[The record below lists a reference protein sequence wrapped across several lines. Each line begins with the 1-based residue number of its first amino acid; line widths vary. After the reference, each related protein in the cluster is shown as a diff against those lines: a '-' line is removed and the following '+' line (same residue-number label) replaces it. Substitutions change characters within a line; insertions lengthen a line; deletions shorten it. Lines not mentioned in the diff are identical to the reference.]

1 MKKMVIFLLPL
12 LLCGCAWRKMSQ
24 GPMCRVVTQ
33 VRVAATANGQTTE
46 RVYTEYEEMESVLC
60 YLRLLQKG
68 KKADIDP
75 DSFRS
80 DSYEITV
87 YYSDGQHTVYRQL
100 HKDFLQ
106 IDGGAWQKVSP
117 GKMELLFPGS
127 SSIIWEEI

>member
-1 MKKMVIFLLPL
+1 MEKMVIFLLPL
-12 LLCGCAWRKMSQ
+12 LLCGCAKSEIPK

-33 VRVAATANGQTTE
+33 VEVTATIDGEVNENIFTASK
-46 RVYTEYEEMESVLC
+46 EMESVMC

-80 DSYEITV
+80 DYYEITV
-87 YYSDGQHTVYRQL
+87 SYSDGQRTVYRQL

-106 IDGGAWQKVSP
+106 IDDGPWRTIDGAKI
-117 GKMELLFPGS
+117 ELLFPES
-127 SSIIWEEI
+127 SSIMWGEI

>member
-1 MKKMVIFLLPL
+1 MKKMAVFLVLPFLLW
-12 LLCGCAWRKMSQ
+12 GCTWRKMPT

-33 VRVAATANGQTTE
+33 VRVAATTNGQTTE
-46 RVYTEYEEMESVLC
+46 RIYTDSKEMESVLC

-87 YYSDGQHTVYRQL
+87 SYSDGQHTVYRQL
-100 HKDFLQ
+100 HNDFLQ
-106 IDGGAWQKVSP
+106 TDGGAWHRVTA
-117 GKMELLFPGS
+117 GKMELLFPES
-127 SSIIWEEI
+127 SSIIW